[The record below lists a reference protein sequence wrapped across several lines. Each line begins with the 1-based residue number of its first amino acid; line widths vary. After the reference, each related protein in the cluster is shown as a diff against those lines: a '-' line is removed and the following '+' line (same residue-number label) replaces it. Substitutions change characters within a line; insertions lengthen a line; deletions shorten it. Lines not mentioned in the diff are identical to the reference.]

1 LIAWIPDAAVGTEV
15 VALIAALSV
24 PRPRPPAIH
33 LLAIYFAVS
42 LTEDAAASYWAT
54 HFGNNL
60 WLEYFESPLNALL
73 ILWSFVPWQRSDI
86 ARMSLRIAAVLYAFT
101 CLILLLTV
109 EHPTQFGTY
118 SYPIQSL
125 LILGVALYTLVTKA
139 RATDEP
145 LAGQDWFWICV
156 GWCMGH
162 LFTVV
167 LFPVINALLLAGEID
182 KLRFIYGIRIIAYGV
197 GILCIAIGLVMAG
210 RASRGTQAALT

>member
-1 LIAWIPDAAVGTEV
+1 MIAWIPDAAIATEV
-15 VALIAALSV
+15 VALVAALSV
-24 PRPRPPAIH
+24 PRPRPQAIH
-33 LLAIYFAVS
+33 LLAVYFAVS
-42 LTEDAAASYWAT
+42 LVEDAAASYWAA

-73 ILWSFVPWQRSDI
+73 VLWSFVSWQRSDI
-86 ARMSLRIAAVLYAFT
+86 ARMALRIAAILYAFA

-139 RATDEP
+139 RTTDEP

-156 GWCMGH
+156 GWCIGH

-182 KLRFIYGIRIIAYGV
+182 KLRLIYGIRVIAYGI
-197 GILCIAIGLVMAG
+197 GILFIATGFVMAG
-210 RASRGTQAALT
+210 RASRSAKVILT